1 MKQSYGYFDDAQ
13 REYVITQPNTPR
25 PWSNYIG
32 NANFGGV
39 ITNNASG
46 YTFYRSAAQG
56 KLTRYKFN
64 SMPGELNGRYLYLRD
79 QATGDF
85 WSHSWMPVGKPLD
98 QFRSTCRHGTGYTTI
113 ESTYDSIS
121 SEVTYFTPSDA
132 LYEVWKVSVTNH
144 SAEPRTLKLFPCLE
158 PQCNWSAEDDNKNL
172 QYNQYICATSGNT
185 RLIDIGSNINMPE
198 EPEHFENKDQ
208 ARHTFFG
215 LAGIEASAF
224 DSDLTRFLG
233 TYGSYS
239 APEAVAKGRCS
250 NSTAIGDMPA
260 AAFEIELQLAPG
272 ESKSFACVFGV
283 GKAEVEGQ
291 AACSAMTTPEQ
302 IDAAL
307 NAVKKETHHK
317 FESFSVE
324 TPDAA
329 FNSMLNTWAPYNCLM
344 TFYWSRTASLVYAGE
359 RDGLGFRDT
368 MQDMLGAMGMEL
380 DEAHRRIELLL
391 TGQLANGGALPVVK
405 PFAHTPGAM
414 KEPDHYRADDCLWFF
429 NAIPEYVKESGN
441 IDFYK
446 KVLPYADQGEATVLG
461 HMRRAM
467 EFNFDRLGAH
477 GLPCGLH
484 ADWNDCLRLGEAGES
499 IFVAFQLRLALRE
512 YIEICQRLG
521 EAAEVEWATAKLTA
535 YDAALAEHA
544 WDGEWYLRAYRYDGL
559 KFGSKENEEGSLFM
573 NPQAWAVISG
583 HADSCRAEQS
593 MKALKEQLATEFGIM
608 LCAPAYVKTDP
619 KVMLAVLFNPGM
631 KENAGIFNHTQ
642 GWAVMAEAILG
653 NGDQAWEYFKASMP
667 ANYNERADLRE
678 VEPYVVC
685 QSTHSKFSPRFGTGR
700 VSWLSGSATWNY
712 HAATQYILGI
722 RPDYD
727 GLRIVPCLPSHWPE
741 VKISRTFRGKR
752 LEITIQNGIGTQSI
766 RLNGETLDGSL
777 IPLKKMEA
785 TNEVIV
791 RI

>member
-1 MKQSYGYFDDAQ
+1 MSSSYGHFDDAQ

-39 ITNNASG
+39 ITNNAGG

-79 QATGDF
+79 QSNGDF
-85 WSHSWMPVGKPLD
+85 WSNSWMPVAKPLD
-98 QFRSTCRHGTGYTTI
+98 QFKSTCRHGTGYTTLQ
-113 ESTYDSIS
+113 SSYDSIS
-121 SEVTYFTPSDA
+121 SEVTYFTPSGA
-132 LYEVWKVSVTNH
+132 LYEVWKVTVSND
-144 SAEPRTLKLFPCLE
+144 SAEPRHLKLFPCIE
-158 PQCNWSAEDDNKNL
+158 PQCNWSAEDDTKNL
-172 QYNQYICATSGNT
+172 QYNQYICATSGN
-185 RLIDIGSNINMPE
+185 RQLIDIGSNVNMPE
-198 EPEHFENKDQ
+198 DPEHFENKDQ
-208 ARHTFFG
+208 ERHTFFG
-215 LAGIEASAF
+215 LAGTEANAF
-224 DSDLTRFLG
+224 DADLTTFLG
-233 TYGSYS
+233 TYANYS
-239 APEAVAKGRCS
+239 APEAVVKGHCS
-250 NSTAIGDMPA
+250 NSNAFGDMPA

-272 ESKSFACVFGV
+272 ESKTFACVFGV

-291 AACSAMTTPEQ
+291 AALSAMADPEQ

-307 NAVKKETHHK
+307 NQVKSETHAK
-317 FESFSVE
+317 LQSFEVE

-368 MQDMLGAMGMEL
+368 MQDMLGVMAIEL
-380 DEAHRRIELLL
+380 DEAQRRIELLL

-414 KEPDHYRADDCLWFF
+414 KEPEHYRADDCLWFF
-429 NAIPEYVKESGN
+429 NAIPQYVKESGD

-446 KVLPYADQGEATVLG
+446 KVLPYADKGSDTVLG

-467 EFNFDRLGAH
+467 EFNFERCGAH

-521 EAAEVEWATAKLTA
+521 EQAEAEWGTETLKA
-535 YDAALAEHA
+535 YDATLAEHA

-559 KFGSKENEEGSLFM
+559 KFGSKENDEGSIFM

-583 HADSCRAEQS
+583 HASGTRAEQS
-593 MKALKEQLATEFGIM
+593 MQALKEQLATDFGVM

-619 KVMLAVLFNPGM
+619 KVALAVLFNPGM

-642 GWAVMAEAILG
+642 GWAVIAEALLG

-667 ANYNERADLRE
+667 ATYNDQADLRE

-685 QSTHSKFSPRFGTGR
+685 QSTHSKFSPRFGAGR

-727 GLRIVPCLPSHWPE
+727 GLRIVPCLPSDWPS
-741 VKISRTFRGKR
+741 VQIKRVFQGKIFD
-752 LEITIQNGIGTQSI
+752 ITIQQGSETPGIRVNGQP
-766 RLNGETLDGSL
+766 LDSNL
-777 IPLKKMEA
+777 IPHDVMQS
-785 TNEVIV
+785 TNQVVVHI
-791 RI
+791 

>member
-1 MKQSYGYFDDAQ
+1 MNRSYGHFDDAQ

-32 NANFGGV
+32 NSNFGGV
-39 ITNNASG
+39 ITNNAGG

-79 QATGDF
+79 QASGVY
-85 WSHSWMPVGKPLD
+85 WSNSWMPVGKPLD
-98 QFRSTCRHGTGYTTI
+98 QFKSTCRHGTGYTAI
-113 ESTYDSIS
+113 ESTYDAIS
-121 SEVTYFTPSDA
+121 SEVTYFTPSGA
-132 LYEVWKVSVTNH
+132 LYEVWKITVTNDGDQ
-144 SAEPRTLKLFPCLE
+144 ARTLKLFPCLE
-158 PQCNWSAEDDNKNL
+158 PQCNWSAEDDTKNL
-172 QYNQYICATSGNT
+172 QYTQYICATSGNT
-185 RLIDIGSNINMPE
+185 NLIDIGSNVNMPE
-198 EPEHFENKDQ
+198 DPDHFENKDQ

-215 LAGIEASAF
+215 LAGAEANAF
-224 DSDLTRFLG
+224 DADLTTFLG
-233 TYGSYS
+233 TYGSYA
-239 APEAVAKGRCS
+239 APEAVVKGRCS
-250 NSTAIGDMPA
+250 NSTAFGDMPA
-260 AAFEIELQLAPG
+260 AAFEIELHLEAG
-272 ESKSFACVFGV
+272 ESKTFACVFGV
-283 GKAEVEGQ
+283 GKAEIEGQ
-291 AACSAMTTPEQ
+291 AALTKMASVDE

-307 NAVKKETHHK
+307 AAVKSETHDK
-317 FESFSVE
+317 LRSFEVQ

-368 MQDMLGAMGMEL
+368 MQDMLGAMAIEL

-414 KEPDHYRADDCLWFF
+414 QEPDHYRADDCLWFF
-429 NAIPEYVKESGN
+429 NAIPEYVKESGD

-446 KVLPYADQGEATVLG
+446 KVLPYADKGEATVLA

-467 EFNFDRLGAH
+467 EFNFDRCGAH

-512 YIEICQRLG
+512 YIDICQRLG
-521 EAAEVEWATAKLTA
+521 EQAELNWATEKLTA
-535 YDAALAEHA
+535 YDEALAEHA

-559 KFGSKENEEGSLFM
+559 KFGSHENDEGSIFM
-573 NPQAWAVISG
+573 NPQAWAIISG
-583 HADSCRAEQS
+583 HANSERAAQS
-593 MKALKEQLATEFGIM
+593 MQALKEQLSTEFGVM
-608 LCAPAYVKTDP
+608 LCTPPYVKTDP
-619 KVMLAVLFNPGM
+619 QVALGVLFNPGM

-642 GWAVMAEAILG
+642 GWAVMAEAMLG
-653 NGDQAWEYFKASMP
+653 NGDQAMEYFKASMP
-667 ANYNERADLRE
+667 ASYNDKADLRE

-685 QSTHSKFSPRFGTGR
+685 QSTHSKFSPRFGAGR

-727 GLRIVPCLPSHWPE
+727 GLRIAPCLPSDWPE
-741 VKISRTFRGKR
+741 VKISRSFRGKR
-752 LEITIQNGIGTQSI
+752 YDITIKNGTGTPSI
-766 RLNGETLDGSL
+766 ELNGQALETNL
-777 IPLKKMEA
+777 IPFERSEA
-785 TNEVIV
+785 TNTILVTL
-791 RI
+791 